1 MKFISY
7 CALAAVFPISPAVA
21 QPPSAEVAPQAPDTS
36 LVSDEKAAIV
46 VEAPAS
52 TPSTRATGSIVI
64 TGRRLDAA
72 RDSIAPSLGASQY
85 TFDREA
91 LNKQPGGTNLTLNKS
106 LLQAP
111 GVTQDSYGVIHV
123 RNEHANLQYRLDG
136 VIVPESIS
144 GFGTTFDPKI
154 ASSIQLITG
163 TLPAQYGYRTAGI
176 VNFKTE
182 SGLLGNGGEMG
193 VYAGS
198 DNWLEPSAM
207 LKGSSGQFSYFL
219 SGSYLKNDI
228 GIENPLPTRRPIH
241 DRTTQWRP
249 FAYFSDILSETSRI
263 ALFGG
268 SFIGKF
274 QIPNVT
280 GVQSG
285 FTVNGINSF
294 DAAKLDQNQREIT
307 HYGVASYQY
316 AGDRLN
322 FQVAPFLRY
331 SQTRF
336 TPDPDLG
343 DVILNGSADRAR
355 LSSLAAG
362 VQADGSLAVGAGH
375 NVRFGLFFQNE
386 HTTSDV
392 VSTVLPVD
400 ASGDQ
405 IDDVP
410 LTIADRH
417 SKIGQLYGA
426 YVQDEWKLT
435 SKLTLNYGARFDIVH
450 AYTHEKQLS
459 PRANLV
465 WQASPRTTFH
475 LGYARNFTPPPQEL
489 IAPSTLDLY
498 NGTTREPQIKLSDPV
513 KAEREHYVDA
523 GVEQRFKGGLKLA
536 LDAYYKKKRNLLDEG
551 QFGSALILSPF
562 NYDKGYAWGVEFSGN
577 YTHGPI
583 DLYANVARGEE
594 KGKRIVSS
602 QYFFAPD
609 ELAYIADHYIY
620 TDHSQKW
627 TASGGASY
635 TIHNGAGT
643 LVPTMDFVYGSGLR
657 TDDPAGIVP
666 NGGELP
672 SYWVFNAG
680 ISQNFDGP
688 GALKGVTIR
697 ADVLNLFDKKYQL
710 RSGSGVGVGAPQW
723 GQRRGFFVGISKK
736 FG

>member
-1 MKFISY
+1 
-7 CALAAVFPISPAVA
+7 
-21 QPPSAEVAPQAPDTS
+21 